1 MYLTS
6 SQVERNLCLWSD
18 GKMQP
23 LSIGI
28 QQPRRQSNKPSI
40 KATTKLNPQTGI
52 VSNTKSKFSAE
63 NWATAMR
70 NYLRSIEKMKEGSLE
85 KIVALAVPFMS
96 PLKSHHHELL
106 LGPPSLTRGN
116 LQDVRACLVDEW

>member
-23 LSIGI
+23 LSIGV
-28 QQPRRQSNKPSI
+28 QQPRQSNKPSI

-63 NWATAMR
+63 NWATAMS
-70 NYLRSIEKMKEGSLE
+70 NYLRSIKKMKEGSLE
-85 KIVALAVPFMS
+85 EIVALAVLFMS

-106 LGPPSLTRGN
+106 LGPPSLTGGN
-116 LQDVRACLVDEW
+116 LQDDRACLVDEW